1 MLTGKKSYFSAIAE
15 YHQAAVAKEKG
26 TYGEQV
32 SRLKV

>member
-1 MLTGKKSYFSAIAE
+1 MLNGKKSYFSALAE
-15 YHQAAVAKEKG
+15 YHQAAVAKDKG